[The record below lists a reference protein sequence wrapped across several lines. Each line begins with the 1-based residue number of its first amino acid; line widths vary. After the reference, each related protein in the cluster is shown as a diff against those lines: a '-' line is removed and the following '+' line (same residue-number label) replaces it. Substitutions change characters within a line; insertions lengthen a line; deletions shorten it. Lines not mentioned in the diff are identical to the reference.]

1 MSENKK
7 PRRQFLPKAVKK
19 EYENLKSW
27 RAFYKYLGTPNPAQ
41 LEVVEKQLDEFRQKH
56 NIQVIQKDN

>member
-7 PRRQFLPKAVKK
+7 PHRQFLPKTVKK

-27 RAFYKYLGTPNPAQ
+27 RAFYKYLGTPNLVQ
-41 LEVVEKQLDEFRQKH
+41 LEVVEKQLDKFRQKY
-56 NIQVIQKDN
+56 NIQVLQKNN